1 MWLRVNV
8 LFFQDASF
16 YLLQTLPL
24 VGIPEERRHFYDII
38 NSIAPQTGWTLKT
51 TSTSYYRA
59 CTHPKLWLGH
69 CALRPGGDT
78 TFPRYIFRLRSKIRQ
93 PRGQNAKLYRL
104 AAFYPASNNVYY
116 STSINAKET
125 GVIRRLIRWTHR
137 KCFSLLQSATP
148 KSSSFIQ
155 GDSFLL
161 PSTRHCF
168 IKSYIPRGM
177 VRQPY
182 ISLLITALLYTQ
194 LLSNTKY

>member
-1 MWLRVNV
+1 MATCKCFVFSTRFLLLITNAAAGRNTRRKAAFLWYYKLNCSSNRLNFENDVNI
-8 LFFQDASF
+8 LLSSLYTSKALAGSLCLASW
-16 YLLQTLPL
+16 
-24 VGIPEERRHFYDII
+24 GRH
-38 NSIAPQTGWTLKT
+38 
-51 TSTSYYRA
+51 
-59 CTHPKLWLGH
+59 C
-69 CALRPGGDT
+69 